1 MTRSKKSSLI
11 LRSSIADG
19 LNINSIKT
27 TDNSK
32 AVLDK
37 EGVERYKKLRFEI
50 LNQNKDSSVEPQKA

>member
-1 MTRSKKSSLI
+1 MTRPKKSSLI

-19 LNINSIKT
+19 LDIKSIKT

-50 LNQNKDSSVEPQKA
+50 LNQNKDSSV

>member
-11 LRSSIADG
+11 LRPSIADG

-50 LNQNKDSSVEPQKA
+50 LNQNKDSSIEPQKA

>member
-1 MTRSKKSSLI
+1 MTRPKKSSLI

-19 LNINSIKT
+19 LDIKSIKT

-50 LNQNKDSSVEPQKA
+50 LNQNKDSSVKPQKA

>member
-1 MTRSKKSSLI
+1 MTRPNKSSLI

-19 LNINSIKT
+19 LDIKSIKT

-37 EGVERYKKLRFEI
+37 EGVERYKNLRFEI
-50 LNQNKDSSVEPQKA
+50 LNQNKHSSVKPQKA